1 MMGRVVV
8 VVAAAVA
15 SLGGVPLAA
24 QSPLTVDQVLSA
36 VDRAFPLLD
45 AARQEQEAAA
55 GEAQSA
61 QGAFDVRLQAGAD
74 LMRGDVYN
82 NESGSVSLYQPLTVL
97 GATIFGGYRIG
108 RGTFADYDGKA
119 QTLTDGEWKGG
130 VSLPLLRNRAI
141 DARRGALART
151 DLGLQLAEQRVAA
164 SRLRFLGEAALRYWD
179 WVAAGRQQGV
189 ATELLRIADA
199 RDRDLADAIALGAVA
214 PIERVDNRRTILQR
228 QSGVVAARRST
239 ERQAIT
245 VSMYYRNVDGTM
257 RRPVDAQLPGRMPP
271 PPGRITR
278 GELEA
283 DLAVAL
289 ARRPDVQ
296 ALEVSRQQQTIALEL
311 ARNELL
317 PTLDVFLEVSQDAG
331 DGSRTLRGPELEA
344 GAAFLLPVQRRQGKG
359 LRQTTLA
366 NLSRLEAELRF
377 ARDRVRAEIED
388 AASALTAALDVV
400 DVVTVEVEVAREL
413 EQAERD
419 RFLLGDSTQF
429 LVNLRELATADAA
442 FREIAATAEAHKAR
456 VAYDV
461 ATARLA
467 AITPLQP

>member
-1 MMGRVVV
+1 MMGRLVVA
-8 VVAAAVA
+8 VAAALGCVA
-15 SLGGVPLAA
+15 GTPLSA
-24 QSPLTVDQVLSA
+24 QPSLTVDQVLSA

-45 AARQEQEAAA
+45 AARREQEAAS

-61 QGAFDVRLQAGAD
+61 QGAFDLRLQAGAD
-74 LMRGDVYN
+74 LLRGDVYN
-82 NESGSVSLYQPLTVL
+82 NESASIGLYQPLTVA

-119 QTLTDGEWKGG
+119 QTLTDGEWKAG
-130 VSLPLLRNRAI
+130 VSLPLLRNRSI
-141 DARRGALART
+141 DGRRGALERT
-151 DLGLQLAEQRVAA
+151 DLGMQLADQRVAA
-164 SRLRFLGEAALRYWD
+164 SRLRFLGEAAFRYWD
-179 WVAAGRQQGV
+179 WVAAGRQQAV
-189 ATELLRIADA
+189 ATELLQIAEA
-199 RDRDLADAIALGAVA
+199 RDRDLAEAIALGAVA

-228 QSGVVAARRST
+228 QSGVVAARRNT

-257 RRPVDAQLPGRMPP
+257 RRPDDAQLPGRVPP
-271 PPGRITR
+271 PPARISR

-283 DLAVAL
+283 DLTVAL
-289 ARRPDVQ
+289 AQRPDVR
-296 ALEVSRQQQTIALEL
+296 ALEVSRQQQQIALEL

-317 PTLDVFLEVSQDAG
+317 PTLDVFTEVSRDVG
-331 DGSRTLRGPELEA
+331 DGSRTLRGTELEA
-344 GAAFLLPVQRRQGKG
+344 GASFLLPAQRRQGKG
-359 LRQTTLA
+359 LQRTAQA
-366 NLSRLEAELRF
+366 NLSRLDAELRF
-377 ARDRVRAEIED
+377 ARDRVRTEIED
-388 AASALTAALDVV
+388 AASALAAALDVV
-400 DVVTVEVEVAREL
+400 DVVRVEVEVAREL

-419 RFLLGDSTQF
+419 RFTLGDSTQF

-467 AITPLQP
+467 AIAGARP